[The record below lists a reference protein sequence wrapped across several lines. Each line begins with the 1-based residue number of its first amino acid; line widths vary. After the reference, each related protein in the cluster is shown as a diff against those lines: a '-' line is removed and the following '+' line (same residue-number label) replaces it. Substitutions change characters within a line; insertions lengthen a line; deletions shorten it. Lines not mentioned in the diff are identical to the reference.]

1 MKHLKMIDTQEKEQ
15 AYILSKDYLSPYVGL
30 TIENSKVTYSRP
42 NSYITITVADGH
54 ELEIEFP
61 RLTGYPEEV
70 TLGGGSHKLDMISDY
85 PYSFQFSRGLQYL
98 TAINFDEFTI
108 CGNNLRNDSIS
119 YPTSNLDILCQ
130 GCTSLTAVH
139 IPKQFEVIPSGI
151 FNDCTSLSS
160 VTIDEGVTEI
170 LSNVFNRCPF
180 KTIILPKSLE
190 KLGYNSNLPE
200 LSTITIPENV
210 TSLDSGCFSFCP
222 KLKTVTFKSKNV
234 VYNMSYGLNSE
245 ETNLET
251 LYVQPNL
258 LDAYKTHDGW
268 KAIANKI
275 KPIEE

>member
-1 MKHLKMIDTQEKEQ
+1 MIDTQEKEQ

-61 RLTGYPEEV
+61 RLTDYPGEV

-98 TAINFDEFTI
+98 TAINFDEFTT
-108 CGNNLRNDSIS
+108 CGSKLRNDSIS
-119 YPTSNLDILCQ
+119 YPASNLDSLCQ
-130 GCTSLTAVH
+130 GCTSLTSVH
-139 IPKQFEVIPSGI
+139 IPKSFEVIPSGM
-151 FNDCTSLSS
+151 FNRCKSLSS
-160 VTIDEGVTEI
+160 VTIDEGITEI
-170 LSNVFNRCPF
+170 KSNAFYNCESL
-180 KTIILPKSLE
+180 KSLILPKSLE
-190 KLGYNSNLPE
+190 NLEYNSNLPE